1 MSGNKKNLSLYL
13 KISLFATGL
22 SGIVAEYILSTLAS
36 YFLGD
41 SIFQWTMILSLML
54 FSMGL
59 GSRLSKVFVH
69 NLLEKFI
76 AIEFVLSLC
85 VSFSVSLVYAAA
97 SRTEGLWLVIY
108 FLCILVGLMI
118 GMEIPLVM
126 RINQNY
132 EELRVNVANI
142 MEKDYYGS
150 LLGGIFFAFVG
161 LPFLGLTYTPFVLGF
176 VNFSVAVLLSFKMYA
191 VIQPQNRKLVN
202 LSVLAVTILLFAG
215 VFWAK
220 EIVLYGEQSRY
231 RDQVIFSKRS
241 QYQQIVITQWKGNH
255 WLYLNN
261 HLQFS
266 TFDEQMYHEP
276 LVHPVMN
283 LVVNPQ
289 KVLILGGGDGCAL
302 REVLKYTG
310 IKEIVLVDLD
320 PEMTHLGKNN
330 PILVSA
336 NQSAFEDNRVRVVN
350 QDAFKYLEETN
361 EIFDV
366 MIIDF
371 PDPKSIE
378 VNRLYSL
385 EFFKTANFH
394 LQANG
399 ALITQAGSPYFAGK
413 AFNCMSKTIA
423 EAGFATAK
431 MHNHIVSMG
440 EWGFIIGH
448 KNSES
453 EKLKAELRS
462 MEFNNISLRW
472 LNREAVLMM
481 TSFGKHI
488 TLDENEVEI
497 NSIHN
502 PVLYRYY
509 NGGRWDLF

>member
-1 MSGNKKNLSLYL
+1 
-13 KISLFATGL
+13 
-22 SGIVAEYILSTLAS
+22 
-36 YFLGD
+36 
-41 SIFQWTMILSLML
+41 MILSLML
-54 FSMGL
+54 FSMGV
-59 GSRLSKVFVH
+59 GSRISKLFH
-69 NLLEKFI
+69 RNLLENFI
-76 AIEFVLSLC
+76 AVEFMLS
-85 VSFSVSLVYAAA
+85 VFTAFSVSLVYALA
-97 SRTEGLWLVIY
+97 SRTEGLWVAIY
-108 FLCILVGLMI
+108 FLCIAVGLMI

-150 LLGGIFFAFVG
+150 LLGGVFFAFIG
-161 LPFLGLTYTPFVLGF
+161 LPYLGLTYTPFVLGS
-176 VNFSVAVLLSFKMYA
+176 VNFCVAVLLSFKMYNIIRA
-191 VIQPQNRKLVN
+191 ENRKK
-202 LSVLAVTILLFAG
+202 VLWGGIFVSLTLLIG
-215 VFWAK
+215 SITAK

-231 RDQVIFSKRS
+231 RDQVIFSERS

-302 REVLKYTG
+302 REVLKYES
-310 IKEIVLVDLD
+310 IKEVVLVDLD
-320 PEMTHLGKNN
+320 PRMTELGNSH
-330 PILVSA
+330 PVLLGA
-336 NQSAFEDNRVRVVN
+336 NESAFEDNRVKVVN
-350 QDAFKYLEETN
+350 QDAFKYLEESV

-371 PDPKSIE
+371 PDPKTIE
-378 VNRLYSL
+378 VNRLYSK
-385 EFFKTANFH
+385 EFFKIAYLH
-394 LQANG
+394 LQENG

-413 AFNCMSKTIA
+413 AFNCLAKTIA
-423 EAGFATAK
+423 AADFTTAK
-431 MHNHIVSMG
+431 MHNHIITMG
-440 EWGFIIGH
+440 EWGFIIGL
-448 KNSES
+448 KNGSK
-453 EKLKAELRS
+453 EKIVSDLRG
-462 MEFNNISLRW
+462 MKFDNIPLRW
-472 LNREAVLMM
+472 LNQEAMLMM

-488 TLDENEVEI
+488 TLDEEEVEI

-509 NGGRWDLF
+509 NSGRWDLF

>member
-1 MSGNKKNLSLYL
+1 
-13 KISLFATGL
+13 
-22 SGIVAEYILSTLAS
+22 
-36 YFLGD
+36 
-41 SIFQWTMILSLML
+41 
-54 FSMGL
+54 
-59 GSRLSKVFVH
+59 
-69 NLLEKFI
+69 
-76 AIEFVLSLC
+76 
-85 VSFSVSLVYAAA
+85 
-97 SRTEGLWLVIY
+97 
-108 FLCILVGLMI
+108 MI

-176 VNFSVAVLLSFKMYA
+176 VNFSVAVLLSYKMYA

-202 LSVLAVTILLFAG
+202 LSVLTVTILLFAG
-215 VFWAK
+215 VFFAK

-302 REVLKYTG
+302 REVLKYEG
-310 IKEIVLVDLD
+310 VKEVVLVDLD

-361 EIFDV
+361 DIFDV

-413 AFNCMSKTIA
+413 AFNCMAKTIA
-423 EAGFATAK
+423 EAGFSTAK
-431 MHNHIVSMG
+431 MHNHVLSMG

-448 KNSES
+448 KNSSS
-453 EKLKAELRS
+453 EKLKADLRG
-462 MEFNNISLRW
+462 MEFNNIPLRW
-472 LNREAVLMM
+472 LNRDAMLMM